1 MLLTAVSTC
10 VPAVFLLWPA
20 ISAPFLDVSVFP
32 HPEMGKTV
40 AKADWEVK
48 KRSSVLDM
56 IGLKHLLDIQSE
68 KSNGDK
74 AREV

>member
-1 MLLTAVSTC
+1 MPSFSIRKR
-10 VPAVFLLWPA
+10 FLLPKESQ
-20 ISAPFLDVSVFP
+20 ISSYSAT
-32 HPEMGKTV
+32 EMGKTV

-48 KRSSVLDM
+48 KRSSVLNM